1 MAQCTPKSFDLTGK
15 VALITGASYGIGMA
29 IAKAMAANGATI
41 VFNDIKQELVDKGIA
56 AYTEAGIKAHGYV
69 CDVTDEDAVN
79 AMVAKITEEVGHI
92 NILVNNAG
100 IIKRCDAIDV
110 TPENWDAVDFL
121 NEKMVFFL
129 SQAVAKQWV
138 ADKKGGKIINIASML
153 SFQGGIRVP
162 AYTSSKSAV
171 MGMTKALAN
180 EWAKYGINVNAIA
193 PGYMATN
200 NTNQLRQDEE
210 RSEEILARIPAGR
223 WGTPADV
230 GGAAI
235 FLASDAAAYVN
246 GYTLAVDGGWLAR

>member
-1 MAQCTPKSFDLTGK
+1 MSVCTPKSFDLTGK
-15 VALITGASYGIGMA
+15 VALITGASYGIGFA
-29 IAKAMAANGATI
+29 IATAMANNGATI
-41 VFNDIKQELVDKGIA
+41 VFNDIKQELVDKGLA
-56 AYTEAGIKAHGYV
+56 AYKEAGIDAHGYV
-69 CDVTDEDAVN
+69 CDVTNEDAVK
-79 AMVAKITEEVGHI
+79 ALVKQVTEEVGHI

>member
-1 MAQCTPKSFDLTGK
+1 MSVCTPKSFDLTGK
-15 VALITGASYGIGMA
+15 VALITGASYGIGFA
-29 IAKAMAANGATI
+29 IATAMANNGATI
-41 VFNDIKQELVDKGIA
+41 VFNDIKQELVDKGLA
-56 AYTEAGIKAHGYV
+56 AYKEAGIDAHGYV
-69 CDVTDEDAVN
+69 CDVTNEDAVK
-79 AMVAKITEEVGHI
+79 AFVKQVTEEVGHI

-200 NTNQLRQDEE
+200 NTNQLRQDED

>member
-1 MAQCTPKSFDLTGK
+1 MNTVLDLFSLQGKTALVTGANTGLGQGIC
-15 VALITGASYGIGMA
+15 VALAGA
-29 IAKAMAANGATI
+29 GAH
-41 VFNDIKQELVDKGIA
+41 VFGVGRRSCEQTAQLIA
-56 AYTEAGIKAHGYV
+56 AEGGAFTEVRADLSDFAAIQSILERVHAEA
-69 CDVTDEDAVN
+69 DRID
-79 AMVAKITEEVGHI
+79 
-92 NILVNNAG
+92 ILVNNAG

-110 TPENWDAVDFL
+110 TPEDWDAVDFL

-129 SQAVAKQWV
+129 SQAVAKPWI

-162 AYTSSKSAV
+162 AYTSTKSAV

-180 EWAKYGINVNAIA
+180 EWAQYGINVNAIA

-200 NTNQLRQDEE
+200 NTNQLRQDET

-230 GGAAI
+230 AGAAV
-235 FLASDAAAYVN
+235 FLASDAAGYVN
-246 GYTLAVDGGWLAR
+246 GHTLAVDGGWLAR

>member
-1 MAQCTPKSFDLTGK
+1 MSVCTPKSFDLTGK
-15 VALITGASYGIGMA
+15 VALVTGASYGIGFA
-29 IAKAMAANGATI
+29 IATAMANCGAKI
-41 VFNDIKQELVDKGIA
+41 VFNDIKQELVDKGLA
-56 AYTEAGIKAHGYV
+56 AYKEAGIEAHGYV
-69 CDVTDEDAVN
+69 CDVTNEDAVK
-79 AMVAKITEEVGHI
+79 AFVKQVTEEVGHI

>member
-1 MAQCTPKSFDLTGK
+1 MANNPFSLEGK
-15 VALITGASYGIGMA
+15 NAWITGASYGIGFN
-29 IAKAMAANGATI
+29 IAKAFVAAGIKTI
-41 VFNDIKQELVDKGIA
+41 IFNDINEEFLERGLNNYK
-56 AYTEAGIKAHGYV
+56 EAGITNVKGYV
-69 CDVTDEDAVN
+69 CDVTKEDDVKALVE
-79 AMVAKITEEVGHI
+79 KIHAEVGNI
-92 NILVNNAG
+92 DILVNNAG

>member
-1 MAQCTPKSFDLTGK
+1 MDAAEGGQFTEVRADLSDF
-15 VALITGASYGIGMA
+15 AA
-29 IAKAMAANGATI
+29 IDSI
-41 VFNDIKQELVDKGIA
+41 LEQVH
-56 AYTEAGIKAHGYV
+56 AHA
-69 CDVTDEDAVN
+69 DRID
-79 AMVAKITEEVGHI
+79 
-92 NILVNNAG
+92 ILVNNAG

-200 NTNQLRQDEE
+200 NTNQLRQDED